1 MDSLWRDLHFAFRTL
16 RKSPAYTAVALATLA
31 LGIGANSAIFSVV
44 KGVVLN
50 PLPFTDSDELVRVW
64 EVSKSGFVMQS
75 AWRNFVD
82 WRERT
87 ERFDDLMA
95 HTSGGPAAVQRR
107 YWAPGDP
114 CGSASPA

>member
-75 AWRNFVD
+75 AWRNFVWQNWSSLHGRRPFCAVD
-82 WRERT
+82 ER
-87 ERFDDLMA
+87 
-95 HTSGGPAAVQRR
+95 PRR
-107 YWAPGDP
+107 ARVR
-114 CGSASPA
+114 SR